1 MDNIF
6 DAYGDFADDD
16 MSYEIFLDAAYEADD
31 TNRTRV
37 AVHLF
42 MAAYE
47 LAKEN
52 GRIPSEE
59 VVDGLRRAWTLSLE
73 SSDRV
78 SAETIFGALAPF
90 STREQTKQRARERQ
104 KLTVKELESMGIP
117 TERIEGMHR
126 IYNPD
131 AMVAGADP
139 DFSAKF
145 NKMMSSEPKKHDSDT
160 PNPPESNRPPKA
172 PKPPKANHPVI
183 DLSAIPIPPSQ
194 TPPENPRKLP
204 MRLDYSQ
211 LIGFDSAIK
220 QMRVYGFD
228 TAGDATYSEFAQRAA
243 EFHGMN
249 GVAFSEP
256 LIFCGPSREDTY
268 DFAEATA
275 GELGFPL
282 MVLHT
287 RTDEEGIW
295 TVKLSGPFRRGMF
308 GMSDPL
314 DVPVPCVFLLENIDI
329 LQDLVRASING
340 EYDDH
345 AEFAGQGPH
354 MAYELISYI
363 STLVHKPGV
372 HTMATA
378 DSDLVISA
386 QFDSLFEN
394 APRIRIDHP
403 NADERMAIWQEFAS
417 SHRSFE
423 TVDLAA
429 LTEFSGGISRHEMLA
444 AALEAVRKAYQIS
457 LETQEARYVELSDV
471 LFEMV
476 PLAMR
481 DGDASDLME
490 PAAAPASIHGL
501 DGFSFLDESED
512 SQE

>member
-1 MDNIF
+1 MDNIY
-6 DAYGDFADDD
+6 DSYGDYADD

-73 SSDRV
+73 NSDRV

-90 STREQTKQRARERQ
+90 STREQTKQRARELQ

-117 TERIEGMHR
+117 SERIEGMHR

-131 AMVAGADP
+131 AMIAGADP
-139 DFSAKF
+139 DFSSKI
-145 NKMMSSEPKKHDSDT
+145 NKVLSSEPKKRDSDSSGS
-160 PNPPESNRPPKA
+160 PET
-172 PKPPKANHPVI
+172 PKPPKPNHPVI
-183 DLSAIPIPPSQ
+183 DLSALPIPKS
-194 TPPENPRKLP
+194 PPPAPDRAPKPLD
-204 MRLDYSQ
+204 RLDYSQ
-211 LIGFDSAIK
+211 LIGFDNAIK
-220 QMRVYGFD
+220 LMRVYGFD
-228 TAGDATYSEFAQRAA
+228 SAGDATYSEFAQRAA
-243 EFHGMN
+243 EFHGMS
-249 GVAFSEP
+249 GVAFNEP
-256 LIFCGPSREDTY
+256 FIFCGPSREDAY

-314 DVPVPCVFLLENIDI
+314 DVPVPCVFLLENFDI

-340 EYDDH
+340 DYDDH
-345 AEFAGQGPH
+345 AEFSDQGPR

-394 APRIRIDHP
+394 AHRIRIEYPD
-403 NADERMAIWQEFAS
+403 AAERMAIWQEFAS

-429 LTEFSGGISRHEMLA
+429 LTEFSVGISRHEMLA

-476 PLAMR
+476 PLASH

-490 PAAAPASIHGL
+490 NAAAQAFLDGL
-501 DGFSFLDESED
+501 DGFSFVDDGEEP
-512 SQE
+512 QE